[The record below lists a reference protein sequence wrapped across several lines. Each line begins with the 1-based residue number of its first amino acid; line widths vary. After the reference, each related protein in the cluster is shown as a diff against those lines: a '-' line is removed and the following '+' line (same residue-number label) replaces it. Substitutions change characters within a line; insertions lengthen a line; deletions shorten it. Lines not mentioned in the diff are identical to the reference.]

1 MNKQILKLALP
12 FIISNITV
20 PLVSSVDT
28 ALMGN
33 FGTTANLGAIGL
45 GSAIFNFLYWNF
57 AFIRMSAVGMTAQ
70 EYGKENS
77 HEIAALL
84 GRSIFI
90 ALIGAIL
97 LLVLQV
103 PICRLTFIITKGE
116 AEVEAYAQAYFNIR
130 IWAAP
135 ATIALMA
142 LTGWFIGLQD
152 AKTPML
158 IAIVVNLTNIGTSY
172 FLVSHYKMGAEGVA
186 LGTVIG
192 QYSGLALALFILF
205 SKYKKYLVLLKLA
218 EVFQF
223 KLYKRFFNV
232 NIDIFIRTFAVITV
246 LTWYNFVSAEKGETI
261 LGINV
266 IFLQLVYA
274 FSFFIDGFANAAE
287 ALSGRYFGAA
297 QKENL
302 RKVVKHIFGWGIGIA
317 LIFTVAYFF
326 AWKPIMRIYT
336 KDVLLIEQAADYVGW
351 IIAIPLISILTF
363 IWDGIFLGATATA
376 EQRNATVVA
385 ACCFFATYY
394 GLKTFM
400 GNHALLMAQLVFFG
414 MRGILQSFLYKPAVY
429 NKI

>member
-1 MNKQILKLALP
+1 
-12 FIISNITV
+12 
-20 PLVSSVDT
+20 
-28 ALMGN
+28 
-33 FGTTANLGAIGL
+33 
-45 GSAIFNFLYWNF
+45 
-57 AFIRMSAVGMTAQ
+57 MSAVGMTAQ

-414 MRGILQSFLYKPAVY
+414 MRGILQSFLYKRAVL